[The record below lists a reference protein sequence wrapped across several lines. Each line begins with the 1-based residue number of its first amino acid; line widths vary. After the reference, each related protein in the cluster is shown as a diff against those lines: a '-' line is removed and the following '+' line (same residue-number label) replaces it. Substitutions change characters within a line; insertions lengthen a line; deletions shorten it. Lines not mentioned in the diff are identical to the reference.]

1 MGVHEKPIYSGELP
15 KKDGG
20 AERVCRFRGGLTI
33 KEEGDVFERGW
44 YPNAHYDRLHIYK
57 NGVSSCKLN

>member
-20 AERVCRFRGGLTI
+20 LREFADLEG
-33 KEEGDVFERGW
+33 GDVFERGW
-44 YPNAHYDRLHIYK
+44 YPNAHYDRLHMYK
-57 NGVSSCKLN
+57 NEVSSCKLN

>member
-20 AERVCRFRGGLTI
+20 LRELADLEGGITK
-33 KEEGDVFERGW
+33 KEGGDVFERGW
-44 YPNAHYDRLHIYK
+44 YPNAHYDRLHMYK